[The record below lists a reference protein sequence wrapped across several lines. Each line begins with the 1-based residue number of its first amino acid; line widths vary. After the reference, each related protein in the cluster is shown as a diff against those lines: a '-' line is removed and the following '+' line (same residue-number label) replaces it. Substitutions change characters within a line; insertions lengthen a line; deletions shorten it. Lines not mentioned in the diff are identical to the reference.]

1 VNRFP
6 KWFPFVAGAVL
17 LASVACS
24 TSSTSSTRITQL
36 RAVNIAPTAP
46 TLDLL
51 IDNKTIFSSMA
62 YGVPTAF
69 ATVTAINH
77 DLKLFDPAA
86 STDLLD
92 NPTEPFTAGA
102 TYTYLVIGD
111 QSSATGIKGNKL
123 TDDVTAPDK
132 GNFKLRIVNGS
143 PTLGPID
150 VYILDP
156 AAPAYTTA
164 KPAVGGLAANTAS
177 AYQSLPSG
185 SYQIFITRAGDNSC
199 LQVASPQIPTTC
211 LVNLNGLNGTSVPGF
226 QAGQNRTLIMVNQ
239 IPGGG
244 TYTTLPLLADLN

>member
-77 DLKLFDPAA
+77 DL
-86 STDLLD
+86 
-92 NPTEPFTAGA
+92 
-102 TYTYLVIGD
+102 
-111 QSSATGIKGNKL
+111 
-123 TDDVTAPDK
+123 
-132 GNFKLRIVNGS
+132 
-143 PTLGPID
+143 
-150 VYILDP
+150 
-156 AAPAYTTA
+156 
-164 KPAVGGLAANTAS
+164 
-177 AYQSLPSG
+177 
-185 SYQIFITRAGDNSC
+185 
-199 LQVASPQIPTTC
+199 
-211 LVNLNGLNGTSVPGF
+211 
-226 QAGQNRTLIMVNQ
+226 
-239 IPGGG
+239 
-244 TYTTLPLLADLN
+244 